1 MSLLKDSTNT
11 KTVTELENLNE
22 VRVGY
27 KTDCFNKLSLSNK
40 TKLSNVDCSK
50 SKCLSLIF
58 GNESAPLDLV
68 SKDQNTRNKLA
79 KVVTKLIEILN
90 DPIGENI
97 HNPLTLKKNHSCFV
111 HPIFCFWFLVT
122 FGDEVTKIRKYY
134 VIFVY
139 ILQGKM
145 GKTEKETERKSHN

>member
-1 MSLLKDSTNT
+1 M
-11 KTVTELENLNE
+11 TELENLNE

-90 DPIGENI
+90 DPIGEII
-97 HNPLTLKKNHSCFV
+97 HNPFTFLKYTLSRARPNWANEF
-111 HPIFCFWFLVT
+111 PDRTGPDTQIYRT
-122 FGDEVTKIRKYY
+122 GQAEPD
-134 VIFVY
+134 
-139 ILQGKM
+139 
-145 GKTEKETERKSHN
+145 

>member
-27 KTDCFNKLSLSNK
+27 KTDCFNKLFHSNK

-50 SKCLSLIF
+50 GKCLSLIF
-58 GNESAPLDLV
+58 GNETSPLDLV
-68 SKDQNTRNKLA
+68 SKDQRTRKKLA
-79 KVVTKLIEILN
+79 KVLTKLVEILN

-97 HNPLTLKKNHSCFV
+97 HNLLTFLKYTLSLYISAFKNY
-111 HPIFCFWFLVT
+111 
-122 FGDEVTKIRKYY
+122 G
-134 VIFVY
+134 
-139 ILQGKM
+139 
-145 GKTEKETERKSHN
+145 